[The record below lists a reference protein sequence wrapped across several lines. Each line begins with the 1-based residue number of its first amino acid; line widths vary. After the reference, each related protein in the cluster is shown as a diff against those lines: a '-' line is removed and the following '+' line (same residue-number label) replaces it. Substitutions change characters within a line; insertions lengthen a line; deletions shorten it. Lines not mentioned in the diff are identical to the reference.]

1 MTETQTS
8 RAQSSASSLLSA
20 AWYRNYVLGV
30 LFLTYIVNVI
40 DRSQVLAVNLQSI
53 KLELG
58 VSDSLL
64 GLLGGIP
71 FAIFYSILGIP
82 IAALADR
89 WSRRNVLAL
98 AVAVWSAM
106 TALCGMAVNFA
117 TLFAARVGVA
127 IGEAGGSP
135 PSHSL
140 ISDYF
145 PKAKRATAFSIFA
158 LAVPVGTMIGAA
170 FAGWSNVNYGW
181 RATFMIVGLPGV
193 VLALLAWMTIKEPP
207 RGFSDNVDQSVARA
221 KAPSMSEALTYL
233 WRRPSFRHL
242 SLAAALHSVV
252 WYGAGQWNPTFFIR
266 SHGWTAQE
274 AGGWIAIF
282 AGIGGLGTFL
292 GGYAADK
299 FSVVMKDRRWYV
311 WVPGLATLAMVP
323 FQFTAYLASSLPDDR
338 GFVRHHDV
346 SGRGIFRPIVHDDAG
361 ARDVAHALGCH
372 VVIVVR
378 PDVDRVWPWAV
389 RPLGGSATTSVRT
402 MGGTRSGTRL
412 WLSASPTS
420 GPPPTTSGPDDRSGK
435 TWRPPKS
442 SRRYEGRANA
452 DPEGSA
458 LHEFLKH
465 SR

>member
-1 MTETQTS
+1 MITDTPSS
-8 RAQSSASSLLSA
+8 RVQSSASSLLSA
-20 AWYRNYVLGV
+20 PWYRNYVLGV
-30 LFLTYIVNVI
+30 LFLTYIFNVI

-58 VSDSLL
+58 VSDARL

-145 PKAKRATAFSIFA
+145 PKSARGTAFSIFA

-193 VLALLAWMTIKEPP
+193 ALALLAWLTIKEPP
-207 RGFSDNVDQSVARA
+207 RGLSDNVDQSVARA
-221 KAPSMSEALTYL
+221 KAPSMWEVIKYL
-233 WRRPSFRHL
+233 WRRRSFLHL

-274 AGGWIAIF
+274 AGGYIAIF

-299 FSVVMKDRRWYV
+299 MSVVKKDRRWYV

-323 FQFTAYLASSLPDDR
+323 FQFGAYLASSLSMIVVSFAVMTFLAAVFFGPSFTMTQALATLRMRSVATSLLLFVQTLIGFGLGPWVVGRISDYLGPDY
-338 GFVRHHDV
+338 GRHSLRYALVIVGLTNIWAAAHYFW
-346 SGRGIFRPIVHDDAG
+346 SGRSLRQDLEATEKL
-361 ARDVAHALGCH
+361 A
-372 VVIVVR
+372 
-378 PDVDRVWPWAV
+378 AV
-389 RPLGGSATTSVRT
+389 
-402 MGGTRSGTRL
+402 
-412 WLSASPTS
+412 
-420 GPPPTTSGPDDRSGK
+420 
-435 TWRPPKS
+435 
-442 SRRYEGRANA
+442 
-452 DPEGSA
+452 
-458 LHEFLKH
+458 
-465 SR
+465 

>member
-1 MTETQTS
+1 VITETPTS
-8 RAQSSASSLLSA
+8 RVHSSSTGLLSSS
-20 AWYRNYVLGV
+20 WYRHYVLGI
-30 LFLTYIVNVI
+30 LFLTYIFNVM
-40 DRSQVLAVNLQSI
+40 DRSQVLGVNLQSI

-58 VSDSLL
+58 VSDAQL

-98 AVAVWSAM
+98 AVAIWSGM

-145 PKAKRATAFSIFA
+145 PKSARGTAFSIFA

-193 VLALLAWMTIKEPP
+193 ALALLAWLTIKEPP
-207 RGFSDNVDQSVARA
+207 RGLSDNLDPSVARA
-221 KAPSMSEALTYL
+221 QAPPMFDVIKYL
-233 WRRPSFRHL
+233 WHRRSFVHL

-274 AGGWIAIF
+274 AGGWIAVF
-282 AGIGGLGTFL
+282 AGIGGLGTFF

-299 FSVVMKDRRWYV
+299 LSVVMKDRRWYV

-323 FQFTAYLASSLPDDR
+323 FQFFAYMASSLPVIVTSFSIMTFLAAVFFGPSFTMTQALATLR
-338 GFVRHHDV
+338 MRSVATSLLLFVQTLIGFGLGPFGVGRISDALNADYGRHSLRYALVIIGLTNIWAAAHYMW
-346 SGRGIFRPIVHDDAG
+346 SGRTLRQDLEATEKLAAG
-361 ARDVAHALGCH
+361 
-372 VVIVVR
+372 
-378 PDVDRVWPWAV
+378 
-389 RPLGGSATTSVRT
+389 
-402 MGGTRSGTRL
+402 
-412 WLSASPTS
+412 
-420 GPPPTTSGPDDRSGK
+420 
-435 TWRPPKS
+435 
-442 SRRYEGRANA
+442 
-452 DPEGSA
+452 
-458 LHEFLKH
+458 
-465 SR
+465 